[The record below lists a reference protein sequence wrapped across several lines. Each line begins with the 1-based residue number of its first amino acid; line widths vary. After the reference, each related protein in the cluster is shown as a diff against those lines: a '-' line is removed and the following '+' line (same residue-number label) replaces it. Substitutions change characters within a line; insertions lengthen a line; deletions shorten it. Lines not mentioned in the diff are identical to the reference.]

1 MVVWSYGKESIH
13 SAHPCH
19 TVFINMSWLL
29 YESYA
34 REPEER
40 KTAEC
45 VCECVASMPC
55 GFRICQTN
63 DSVFIVYDG
72 GRGGGLFSSVCAPL
86 NQMAYGKPSSGVAQQ
101 RRRRQS
107 MAKSYILSHTPCAN
121 DANRTLPSK
130 RKQTPV
136 SIVRDSLRVIA
147 RVCVCARLISLRL
160 RFSSFGMAV
169 VLCCTYGLVALW
181 CIMLPFR
188 RRE

>member
-1 MVVWSYGKESIH
+1 MVVWSYGRKNPFIRLTPVTQSLSTCRGYCMNPMRESQKKEKPPSVCVSVLRLCLAAFGYVRRTI
-13 SAHPCH
+13 P
-19 TVFINMSWLL
+19 FLL
-29 YESYA
+29 YM
-34 REPEER
+34 
-40 KTAEC
+40 T
-45 VCECVASMPC
+45 
-55 GFRICQTN
+55 
-63 DSVFIVYDG
+63 G
-72 GRGGGLFSSVCAPL
+72 GRGGLFSSVCAPL